1 MILNIIL
8 SVVNITAFLG
18 MGRKKREDGDEK
30 EFQILQI
37 TDTTAKVLYSISILT
52 ASWVLARSNIS

>member
-37 TDTTAKVLYSISILT
+37 TDTTAKVLYSGIHSILG
-52 ASWVLARSNIS
+52 SS